1 MWSSG
6 YRQQLIATT
15 ALLIAL
21 WPVIKEDDIK
31 DRSKQDWLAK
41 TLAAFQILQLIFSV
55 ITRSVQGLKFSQ
67 LETVTLSFAVCGV
80 LIYYVNIYK
89 PQNIDQAERLDI
101 DASLTGGVSPA
112 PPGAIPKTAPQLDE
126 TGLLSVDKTYDTFR
140 AILLNKVDTATV
152 PGFEWSPPR
161 IPNDNVPLVEGNKET
176 HPALYLLAL
185 ASGLFSALNAVAWNF
200 QFPTEI
206 EKLLW
211 PLATAVSAA
220 SPIMFLLAI
229 SLTQLTTSAGSP
241 FNNKLAVQ
249 EAVQE
254 AIASLQDTLD
264 NVVLGQDSQPKAYT
278 DIFQVQSGKYGLH
291 NQVRDF
297 LRLSKGMYLH
307 LDAKSFDLHNN
318 DEFVQDFCRLAQ
330 TLQGFANKRL
340 SDAARTDQWPRKPLL
355 RPVFNSLILY
365 GTCILYFASRLIIL
379 AVAASN

>member
-1 MWSSG
+1 MG
-6 YRQQLIATT
+6 GFLYKKEHRLFLLT
-15 ALLIAL
+15 AQKLAASECQ
-21 WPVIKEDDIK
+21 WPVIKEDHIK

-80 LIYYVNIYK
+80 LIYYVNIYN
-89 PQNIDQAERLDI
+89 PQNIDQAERFDI
-101 DASLTGGVSPA
+101 DASLPSGVSPA
-112 PPGAIPKTAPQLDE
+112 PPSAIPKTAPQLDE
-126 TGLLSVDKTYDTFR
+126 TGLLSVDRSYDTFR

-152 PGFEWSPPR
+152 P
-161 IPNDNVPLVEGNKET
+161 NGNRKT
-176 HPALYLLAL
+176 AL
-185 ASGLFSALNAVAWNF
+185 AHRDRRIGSKPYHVSTGDTLDTIDDVSGK
-200 QFPTEI
+200 PY
-206 EKLLW
+206 
-211 PLATAVSAA
+211 
-220 SPIMFLLAI
+220 
-229 SLTQLTTSAGSP
+229 
-241 FNNKLAVQ
+241 KLAVQ

-264 NVVLGQDSQPKAYT
+264 NVVLGQDSQPKAYS

-365 GTCILYFASRLIIL
+365 GTCILHFASRLIIL
-379 AVAASN
+379 AVAASSMRDMPGSVYFETSWTPYFPKFGASG